1 MRATQGPW
9 ELPEGWEW
17 ARLDDVCQVNPR
29 KSRLNRDD
37 EAPTSFLPMSGV
49 NEVDGVASVLEVRPY
64 KEVARGFTYF
74 EEEDVLFA
82 KITPSMQ
89 NGKSA
94 VARGLLDG
102 LGFGSTEF
110 HVLRPGPRV
119 TADWVHRFVRRWSF
133 RQEAKEHFRGAVG
146 QQRVPREFLEEHLI
160 PVPPTIEVQNR
171 IVARVEALL
180 VDAKEARAL
189 LETMRHDTDRV
200 MDAVLE
206 EVFAKLDQAGSDSR
220 LLKEVLHTKP
230 QYGTSRKAYD
240 VLPGTPILRMG
251 NIVNGRISFEDLK
264 YIELD
269 PREEAKLLL
278 RRGDILFNRTNSAE
292 LVGKSAVYEGSQAA
306 VFASFLIRLV
316 VDSTLANPHY
326 VVAYINSGRGRA
338 YIRSQM
344 TRAIGQVN
352 VNATKIAAMPIP
364 IPKLKTQEHIVAHLE
379 SVRVE
384 VDEIR
389 RSLNRDTTL
398 LNRVEQSLL
407 EDAFR
412 GKL

>member
-1 MRATQGPW
+1 MRATQGPS

-29 KSRLNRDD
+29 KPQLKRGD

-49 NEVDGVASVLEVRPY
+49 DEVDGVASRLEVRPF

-146 QQRVPREFLEEHLI
+146 QQRVPRGFLEEHLI

-171 IVARVEALL
+171 IVARIEALL

-189 LETMRHDTDRV
+189 LETMRRDTDRV

-206 EVFAKLDQAGSDSR
+206 EVFARLDQAGSDSR
-220 LLKEVLHTKP
+220 LLKEVLRTKP
-230 QYGTSRKAYD
+230 QYGTSQKAYD

-251 NIVNGRISFEDLK
+251 NIINGRISFEDLK
-264 YIELD
+264 YVVLD
-269 PREEAKLLL
+269 PREEAKFLL
-278 RRGDILFNRTNSAE
+278 RRGDILFNRTNSAK
-292 LVGKSAVYEGSQAA
+292 LVGKSAVYESSEAT

-316 VDSTLANPHY
+316 VDPTLANPHY

-364 IPKLKTQEHIVAHLE
+364 IPKLRTQEHIVAHLE

-389 RSLNRDTTL
+389 RSLNRDATL
-398 LNRVEQSLL
+398 LNRVEQSVL